1 MLRVEGLPLV
11 RVPAIT
17 AAQMAEVDRAAVE
30 EYGIHLEML
39 MENASRAIAL
49 AARVCLGGSVA
60 GRRIVALAG
69 PGNNGGDALG
79 ATRHLLNWGAAARA
93 GIAVAPERLRPLPL
107 VQYRA
112 LAAIGAEP
120 AAGVDR
126 AALSS
131 ADLILDGLLGY
142 SVTGPARGNIA
153 AFIDAA
159 NASGAPIL
167 AIDIPSG
174 LDPDTGRPPGPSIV
188 AAATVTLG
196 LPKVGLLADA
206 ARREVGRLL
215 LADIA
220 VPPVAYERFGVDA
233 RGIFADGEL
242 VRVEI

>member
-93 GIAVAPERLRPLPL
+93 GIAVAPGRLRPPPP
-107 VQYRA
+107 VPKPA
-112 LAAIGAEP
+112 PAAIGAP
-120 AAGVDR
+120 
-126 AALSS
+126 
-131 ADLILDGLLGY
+131 
-142 SVTGPARGNIA
+142 PPPRG
-153 AFIDAA
+153 
-159 NASGAPIL
+159 
-167 AIDIPSG
+167 
-174 LDPDTGRPPGPSIV
+174 GRPAPPSPGLI
-188 AAATVTLG
+188 
-196 LPKVGLLADA
+196 
-206 ARREVGRLL
+206 
-215 LADIA
+215 
-220 VPPVAYERFGVDA
+220 
-233 RGIFADGEL
+233 
-242 VRVEI
+242 